1 MVKKNSIIVV
11 DDHSIFREGIKS
23 LIKLKDNAEVI
34 AEASNG
40 KEFLELLPNFKPD
53 LVVMDIDMPIMN
65 GIEASRIALEK
76 YPELNILVLTM
87 FGDETY
93 YQQMVQAGVK
103 GFVLKT
109 SKFTELEKAIY
120 EIANGGNY
128 FSNEL
133 LRKIIFRYQPH
144 KEENK
149 PVFTEREKEVLELT
163 CKGMTNEEIGN
174 QLNLSLGT
182 IKGYRSSLLEKTESK
197 NTASLIIYAIKNNLI
212 QL

>member
-1 MVKKNSIIVV
+1 MIKKNTIIVV

-23 LIKLKDNAEVI
+23 LIKLKDTAEVV

-40 KEFLELLPNFKPD
+40 QEFLDLLPNYQPD
-53 LVVMDIDMPIMN
+53 LVIMDIDMPVMN
-65 GIEASRIALEK
+65 GIEASKIALEK
-76 YPELNILVLTM
+76 YPDLNILALTM

-93 YQQMVQAGVK
+93 YQQMIQTGVK

-128 FSNEL
+128 FSNDL
-133 LRKIIFRYQPH
+133 LRKIIFKYQP
-144 KEENK
+144 NK
-149 PVFTEREKEVLELT
+149 DEAKILFSDREKEVLDFT
-163 CKGMTNEEIGN
+163 CKGMTNEEIAN
-174 QLNLSLGT
+174 QLNLSVGT
-182 IKGYRSSLLEKTESK
+182 VKGYRSKLLEKTTCK
-197 NTASLIIYAIKNNLI
+197 NTASLIIYAIKNSLV

>member
-1 MVKKNSIIVV
+1 MIKKSSIIVV

-23 LIKLKDNAEVI
+23 LIKLKDNAEVV

-40 KEFLELLPNFKPD
+40 KEFLELLPNFQPD
-53 LVVMDIDMPIMN
+53 LIVMDIDMPLMN

-76 YPELNILVLTM
+76 NPELNILVLTM

-133 LRKIIFRYQPH
+133 LRKIIFKYQPN

-149 PVFTEREKEVLELT
+149 ISFTDREKEVLELT
-163 CKGMTNEEIGN
+163 CKGMTNEEIAN
-174 QLNLSLGT
+174 NLNLSLGT
-182 IKGYRSSLLEKTESK
+182 IKGYRSNLLEKTTCK
-197 NTASLIIYAIKNNLI
+197 NTASLIIYAIKNSLI
-212 QL
+212 HL